1 MTYLGESSMFVMK
14 GSAEALRF
22 LGEVER
28 KFHFSAFP
36 DEAGVSCIEIV
47 TFGVT
52 TTKVRFWF
60 VSDFLMSALM
70 PGIQNNY
77 LCRSG
82 LGGRHRQL
90 VLNSLDWKVRLLPYK
105 LVILKPEKSDVRW
118 VKSSTLIPTPQNITF
133 LYKML
138 NFRAKIQ
145 GQGSIWNWYKIVI

>member
-1 MTYLGESSMFVMK
+1 MTYLGGESSMFVIM
-14 GSAEALRF
+14 GSAENLRF

-28 KFHFSAFP
+28 KFPPSP
-36 DEAGVSCIEIV
+36 DPPSCIEIV

-60 VSDFLMSALM
+60 DSDFLMSLM
-70 PGIQNNY
+70 PGLLSRIIICVEVV
-77 LCRSG
+77 LVA
-82 LGGRHRQL
+82 HRQL
-90 VLNSLDWKVRLLPYK
+90 VFNSLDWKVRLLPYK